1 MTTTWCTRLVGV
13 IAVLAVAVG
22 CSSEDAAFRRV
33 SRSDPALAWTGD
45 RVFVYGGAPGG
56 EWEARPLG
64 DAALWDPRSEEYESM
79 ADPPFDLPLKPGAAS
94 VAVGDAVV
102 LLGTLCETP
111 LVLPDNAS
119 YSCSPG
125 SVAAATYDTSE
136 DTWIVHDI
144 PPELAR
150 FTDAHVDGVGATSD
164 GRAVFSVTARGQR
177 LWAVD
182 VEGAWEALPPLP
194 PALRRFHQPLC
205 LAGDTV
211 AGLAKVPDRRTLRLH
226 LLALVSADPSW
237 ATTGPV
243 APSRVGTEMGSAQLA
258 CGDGFAVVHGYAF
271 GSAQRHSTDPTGS
284 DGWIPLPPAPVE
296 ISQPVVVWT
305 GATLDFLVSPYSMPA
320 SGPGLAYDPAADAW
334 HEVRA
339 TPLPTTVVT
348 VAGTPARPA
357 VVWWPPDGGTE
368 PLVTEIRG

>member
-1 MTTTWCTRLVGV
+1 MTTTRCTRLVGV
-13 IAVLAVAVG
+13 IAVLAVAVA

-45 RVFVYGGAPGG
+45 RVFVYGGAPDG

-64 DAALWDPRSEEYESM
+64 DAALWDPKSEEYGSM

-119 YSCSPG
+119 FSCSPG

-136 DTWIVHDI
+136 DSWMLHDI
-144 PPELAR
+144 PAELAG
-150 FTDAHVDGVGATSD
+150 FTDAHVEGVGATSD

-182 VEGAWEALPPLP
+182 AEGAWEALPPLP
-194 PALRRFHQPLC
+194 AALRRFHQPLC
-205 LAGDTV
+205 MAGDTV
-211 AGLAKVPDRRTLRLH
+211 VGLAKVPDPRTLQLH
-226 LLALVSADPSW
+226 LLTLRTQDPVW

-243 APSRVGTEMGSAQLA
+243 APSQVDTERGSAQLA
-258 CGDGFAVVHGYAF
+258 CGDGFAVVHGDTF
-271 GSAQRHSTDPTGS
+271 ESAQRHATDAAGS
-284 DGWIPLPPAPVE
+284 DAWIPLPPAPLE

-320 SGPGLAYDPAADAW
+320 SGTGLAYDPGEDAW

-339 TPLPTTVVT
+339 APLPTTVVT
-348 VAGTPARPA
+348 VAGTPAHPA
-357 VVWWPPDGGTE
+357 VVWWPPFGGTE
-368 PLVTEIRG
+368 PAVTELRG